1 VGLTGGIG
9 AGKSTVA
16 RTFTE
21 RGAYLIDA
29 DVIAREVVAKGS
41 DGLAALVE
49 AFGDDILTVDGDLD
63 RPALAAKAFVDEEQR
78 KRLNAIVHPLVGAR
92 TWEMLQAA
100 PDDAV
105 VVQDVPLLVEGS
117 MAPFFHL
124 VVIVHADEALRVQ
137 RLTELRGMDADDAR
151 ARIRSQASVDQRREV
166 ADVWLDNSSTAEALA
181 DVAARLW
188 DERLVP
194 YEANVRSRTR
204 AARGSVA
211 LVPADPTWARQGR
224 RLVHRLQAVCG
235 DKAIRV
241 EHIGSTAVP
250 ELDAKDVI
258 DLQVTVADVEGIAAL
273 ADLLADGGFPR
284 VEGIDGDRPKPA
296 AGDPDKPAAGGGA
309 EAADSQDWVKAL
321 HVAADPGRH
330 ANVHVRVEGSANAR
344 FAVAFRDRL
353 IADADLRS
361 EYLAVK
367 RSAEASAWGD
377 ATAYVEAKEPWF
389 DEVYPRVMS
398 DVGAPD

>member
-1 VGLTGGIG
+1 MIRVGLTGGIG

-49 AFGDDILTVDGDLD
+49 AFGGDILTADGDLD
-63 RPALAAKAFVDEEQR
+63 RPALAAKAFVDEDQR

-124 VVIVHADEALRVQ
+124 VVIVHADEDLRVQ

-166 ADVWLDNSSTAEALA
+166 ADVWLDNSSTAAALA
-181 DVAARLW
+181 GAAARLW

-211 LVPADPTWARQGR
+211 LMSADPTWARQGR
-224 RLVHRLQAVCG
+224 RLVNRLQAVCG

-250 ELDAKDVI
+250 DLDAKDVI
-258 DLQVTVADVEGIAAL
+258 DLQVTVADAEGIAAL

-284 VEGIDGDRPKPA
+284 VEGIGADRPKPGA
-296 AGDPDKPAAGGGA
+296 DDP
-309 EAADSQDWVKAL
+309 QDWVKAL

-353 IADADLRS
+353 IADADLRA
-361 EYLAVK
+361 EYLSVK
-367 RSAEASAWGD
+367 RSAEASARGD

-398 DVGAPD
+398 DAGAPD

>member
-1 VGLTGGIG
+1 MIRVGLTGGIG

-16 RTFTE
+16 RTFTD

-49 AFGDDILTVDGDLD
+49 AFGDDILTGDGDLD

-78 KRLNAIVHPLVGAR
+78 TRLNAIVHPLVGAR

-100 PDDAV
+100 PADAV

-124 VVIVHADEALRVQ
+124 VVIVHADEELRVH

-166 ADVWLDNSSTAEALA
+166 ADVWLDNSGTAEALA
-181 DVAARLW
+181 DAAARLW

-194 YEANVRSRTR
+194 YEANVRSGTR
-204 AARGSVA
+204 AAAGPATLVA
-211 LVPADPTWARQGR
+211 ADPTWARQGR
-224 RLVHRLQAVCG
+224 RLVHRLQAICG
-235 DKAIRV
+235 DKAVQV

-250 ELDAKDVI
+250 GLDAKDVI
-258 DLQVTVADVEGIAAL
+258 DLQVTVADVDTIAAL
-273 ADLLADGGFPR
+273 GVPLAEGGFPR

-296 AGDPDKPAAGGGA
+296 VGSGDAPAADGPQ
-309 EAADSQDWVKAL
+309 SWVKAL
-321 HVAADPGRH
+321 HAAADPGRP
-330 ANVHVRVEGSANAR
+330 ANVHVRVDGSPNAR
-344 FAVAFRDRL
+344 FAAAFRDRL
-353 IADADLRS
+353 IADPGLQA
-361 EYLAVK
+361 EYLSVK
-367 RSAEASAWGD
+367 RSAATTADGVAS
-377 ATAYVEAKEPWF
+377 TYVEAKEPWF
-389 DEVYPRVMS
+389 DEVYPRVMTG
-398 DVGAPD
+398 DAPD

>member
-1 VGLTGGIG
+1 MIRVGLTGGIG

-49 AFGDDILTVDGDLD
+49 AFGGDILTADGDLD
-63 RPALAAKAFVDEEQR
+63 RPALAAKAFVDEDQR

-124 VVIVHADEALRVQ
+124 VVIVHADEDLRVQ

-166 ADVWLDNSSTAEALA
+166 ADVWLDNSSTAAALA
-181 DVAARLW
+181 DAAARLW

-211 LVPADPTWARQGR
+211 LMSADPTWARQGR

-250 ELDAKDVI
+250 DLDAKDVI
-258 DLQVTVADVEGIAAL
+258 DLQVTVAGVEGIAAL
-273 ADLLADGGFPR
+273 ADLLADGGFPH
-284 VEGIDGDRPKPA
+284 VEGIGADRPKPGA
-296 AGDPDKPAAGGGA
+296 DDP
-309 EAADSQDWVKAL
+309 QDWVKAL

-353 IADADLRS
+353 IADADLRA
-361 EYLAVK
+361 EYLSVK
-367 RSAEASAWGD
+367 RSAEASARGD

-398 DVGAPD
+398 DAGAPD

>member
-1 VGLTGGIG
+1 MIRVGLTGGIG

-49 AFGDDILTVDGDLD
+49 AFGGDILTADGDLD
-63 RPALAAKAFVDEEQR
+63 RPALATKAFVDENQR

-124 VVIVHADEALRVQ
+124 VVIVHADEDLRVQ

-181 DVAARLW
+181 DAAARLW

-211 LVPADPTWARQGR
+211 LMSADPTWARQGR
-224 RLVHRLQAVCG
+224 RLVYRLQAVCG

-250 ELDAKDVI
+250 DLDAKDVI

-284 VEGIDGDRPKPA
+284 VEGIGADRPKPA
-296 AGDPDKPAAGGGA
+296 ADDP
-309 EAADSQDWVKAL
+309 QDWVKAL

-353 IADADLRS
+353 IADADLRA
-361 EYLAVK
+361 EYLSVK
-367 RSAEASAWGD
+367 RSAEASARGD
-377 ATAYVEAKEPWF
+377 ATAYVETKEPWF

-398 DVGAPD
+398 DAGAPD